1 MVVIKGGR
9 EGITRFGL
17 GGEVGAF
24 DVVAEPR
31 TISLL
36 TTVLNMAQTGLS
48 IAPRHVT
55 TTPRSITGPHRA
67 MSSARESG
75 AH

>member
-48 IAPRHVT
+48 IAP
-55 TTPRSITGPHRA
+55 
-67 MSSARESG
+67 
-75 AH
+75 